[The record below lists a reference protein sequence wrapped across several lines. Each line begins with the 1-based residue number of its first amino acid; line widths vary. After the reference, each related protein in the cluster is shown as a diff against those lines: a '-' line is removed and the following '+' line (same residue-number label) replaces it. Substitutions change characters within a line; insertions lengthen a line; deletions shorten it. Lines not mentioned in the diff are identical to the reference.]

1 VNESDP
7 TPEDATVGAPP
18 ATGSASVFAP
28 GIVMRNYFSSH
39 LLWMALHATERARAI
54 EAAHA
59 GRSAFDIEHRAH
71 VLSAIVGSVAFLE
84 ATANELFQDADD
96 RHGIT
101 DDGYLV
107 PLDEATVGAM
117 AAWWQGTDGLRGMNV
132 LGKWELLLVCAGKHA
147 LNRGAAPYQDAQ
159 FVVRLRN
166 AVVHYRSENVSAD
179 STHDMEAW
187 LRGKFDDSRLMVGSG
202 NPWWPD
208 HCLGH
213 GCAAWATRSAVAF
226 ADRVSDELGLRPNYR
241 RVCP

>member
-1 VNESDP
+1 LD
-7 TPEDATVGAPP
+7 GA
-18 ATGSASVFAP
+18 ARDGTRAGDRGCTRGQIRVRYRASRPCPLGDRWVSR
-28 GIVMRNYFSSH
+28 V
-39 LLWMALHATERARAI
+39 
-54 EAAHA
+54 
-59 GRSAFDIEHRAH
+59 
-71 VLSAIVGSVAFLE
+71 LE